1 MNPQAHAHPEPH
13 PEESDFEP
21 EPQGEGDEAP
31 EPAAAATRA
40 APRPTGL
47 RLGLTRCHV
56 CGAVCPLPP
65 PGGGAQDEAPQAQ
78 AGSPPCG
85 RCGFPVHARR
95 PDSLSRTTAL
105 MLTAAVLYIP
115 ANLLPVMHTETLLGA
130 QNDTIM
136 SGVLTL
142 LHTGSWPL
150 ALVVFVASIVVPM
163 LKLLALAMLV
173 VTAAL
178 RVRWAPLQRT
188 RLYRLI
194 ERIGRWSMLD
204 IFVITL
210 LVGLVQFRTV
220 ASVLPGPGALA
231 FAAVVVLTM
240 LASHSFDPRLIWD
253 ATDHQEPPSH
263 E

>member
-1 MNPQAHAHPEPH
+1 MKPETQTHQHHPDH

-21 EPQGEGDEAP
+21 EPDDEGDTGP
-31 EPAAAATRA
+31 GPAAAQPAHP
-40 APRPTGL
+40 PRLTGL

-56 CGAVCPLPP
+56 CGAVCRLPAA
-65 PGGGAQDEAPQAQ
+65 GAPAAP
-78 AGSPPCG
+78 CE
-85 RCGFPVHARR
+85 RCGSAVHARR

-105 MLTAAVLYIP
+105 MLAAAVLYIP
-115 ANLLPVMHTETLLGA
+115 ANLLPVMHTESIFGA
-130 QNDTIM
+130 QDDTIM

-163 LKLLALAMLV
+163 LKLLALALLV

-194 ERIGRWSMLD
+194 EAIGRWSMLD
-204 IFVITL
+204 IFVITI

-253 ATDHQEPPSH
+253 AMDGVNEH